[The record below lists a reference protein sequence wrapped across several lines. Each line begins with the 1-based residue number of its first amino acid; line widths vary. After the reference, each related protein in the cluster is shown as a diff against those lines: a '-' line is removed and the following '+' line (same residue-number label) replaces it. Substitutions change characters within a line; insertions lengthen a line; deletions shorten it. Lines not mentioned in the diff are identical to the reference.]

1 MAIERRDIELAIRAK
16 DQGATATFGRTRQ
29 AVEGLTTAIEKQAAG
44 VRSGETALDDLR
56 NTYRE
61 LEVAAKSLG
70 QQQGLIDSLRRQTDA
85 LTKFEQKATAA
96 REKADAYGQT
106 LSQQATVSVR
116 AEQRLAVLNRTADR
130 AAATFEK
137 QKDRVAATS
146 AALEAAGHDTND
158 LDGASKSLLR
168 TSQQVGAAFTTLN
181 TVMSGYAREVK
192 AGQAADKEA
201 AAAQQATLTRRQEA
215 LKAFN
220 DQIKEQSRLRAAV
233 LAAETSAARAANEE
247 AKAVEKQT
255 AAYREQAT
263 EIDRLLTSRGRL
275 SGANVGLAREQGR
288 GSAEASV
295 RAVSQPGS
303 GVTNLRTLLTT
314 AEAQA
319 QEVQNSLGKPV
330 SNFLGLTQDLERSLA
345 NVQRIAR
352 QVDGYQAQ
360 RAAVQATGAS
370 YREARDRLRTL
381 NEEFK
386 RNPTAA
392 NAAAVRGA
400 VPAYERARAAFVEQY
415 QALRVLREGLR
426 NASVDAT
433 KLGEVERQLVGIT
446 DRLSQSVRN
455 LRTNYDRF
463 GGTAREGAAG
473 FLGLRPY
480 ELQNLSFQIN
490 DFFTQLASGTS
501 ATQAFAQQIGQVAQI
516 QPIWTRL
523 VALAP
528 AFISLAAAIG
538 TVTAALSRL
547 YQTEASSR
555 NFTANIMLLTGQGS
569 AGGNAAEGVRALG
582 AEITA
587 LARRLEELGFD
598 FDEARKSALAFLR
611 QGITPETLS
620 GSVEAAARLSRVLGV
635 DLAEAT
641 RLVARAMQGGRDGIL
656 ALAEAGGG
664 LSQEQREALLRA
676 TELSDAYERQRAV
689 LAILLPAYQA
699 ADREGLSPFR
709 EVVIGLRNA
718 WHSFLDTLGNLAPI
732 RALKDAID
740 AIPAGL
746 RTMQTVGQTVARALV
761 AAFAPVLLLFDGI
774 SRALRFLGGQVG
786 EVRDQGPPID
796 VDPAT
801 GEPRRPAAA
810 GPNRRAPLGGQTVG
824 QARAQQ
830 ALEQQQDEF
839 LRDDRNQT
847 VGRRVQA
854 ARDAA
859 ERRFRE
865 QFAEA
870 TAEQIR
876 DIGNIA
882 EIEIRRKIQEE
893 GERAGR
899 SAAAEVR
906 RDLAAING
914 DLQNTLRIRDEAIRG
929 IQEDVAAGALTP
941 AQAIQRIAE
950 EADKAKPAIERL
962 RDEAQRFLD
971 SGRGRDVVRDSA
983 IERVIAQANRQLSG
997 AGGGGAAARTG
1008 ANAVLQTQQQEIQRQ
1023 LQERANFIQTQ
1034 NALEQQGLVTREE
1047 AERRIVAMYGETRDA
1062 LVANI
1067 EAYRQAS
1074 AAAAENGQITQAA
1087 ASGNAAQVELWNA
1100 QLERINPQWARMK
1113 QGFENVVGS
1122 AAMTAFDSIA
1132 QALGNLAAGVID
1144 VADAWDAAGQAALQ
1158 FVADVLKGIAQ
1169 VILQEQILQ
1178 AVRIISKSISAGLA
1192 HSGAVVGQPGG
1203 QRRSVNP
1210 AVFANAPRMHGG
1222 GVVGGL
1228 RADERAAIL
1237 QTGEEV
1243 LTRDDPRNV
1252 LNAGKSGNPVG
1263 ASSGDQAIR
1272 NILVIGDDQI
1282 ADAMSG
1288 SAGDKVL
1295 ISFLQRNAPTVRS
1308 LLRGT

>member
-29 AVEGLTTAIEKQAAG
+29 AVEGLTNAIEKQTAG

-61 LEVAAKSLG
+61 LEVTAKALS

-85 LTKFEQKATAA
+85 LGKFEQKAIEARDKAA
-96 REKADAYGQT
+96 AYGQT
-106 LSQQATVSVR
+106 LAQQATVSVR
-116 AEQRLAVLNRTADR
+116 AEQRLARLNRTADR
-130 AAATFEK
+130 TAATFEK
-137 QKDRVAATS
+137 QKERVAATS
-146 AALEAAGHDTND
+146 AALEAAGLDTLD
-158 LDGASKSLLR
+158 LDGASKSLLK

-181 TVMSGYAREVK
+181 TVMSGYTREVR
-192 AGQAADKEA
+192 AGQAAEREA
-201 AAAQQATLTRRQEA
+201 AAAQQAALARRQA
-215 LKAFN
+215 VLKAFN
-220 DQIKEQSRLRAAV
+220 DQVKEQGRLRAAV
-233 LAAETSAARAANEE
+233 LAAETAAAREANNE

-255 AAYREQAT
+255 AAYREQAA
-263 EIDRLLTSRGRL
+263 EIDRLLASRGRL
-275 SGANVGLAREQGR
+275 AGANVGLAREQGR
-288 GSAEASV
+288 GSAEAAV
-295 RAVSQPGS
+295 RSITQPGS
-303 GVTNLRTLLTT
+303 GTTNLGTIVTT
-314 AEAQA
+314 ANAQA
-319 QEVQNSLGKPV
+319 QAVQDSLGKPV

-345 NVQRIAR
+345 NVQRAAR
-352 QVDGYQAQ
+352 QIDGYQAQ
-360 RAAVQATGAS
+360 RAAVLATGES
-370 YREARDRLRTL
+370 YRTARDRLRTL

-392 NAAAVRGA
+392 NAAAVRAA
-400 VPAYERARAAFVEQY
+400 VPSYERARAAFVEQY

-426 NASVDAT
+426 NAGIDAT
-433 KLGEVERQLVGIT
+433 KMGEVERQLISVT
-446 DRLSQSVRN
+446 DRLTKSVKE
-455 LRTNYDRF
+455 LRSNYDRF

-516 QPIWTRL
+516 QPIWQRI

-528 AFISLAAAIG
+528 AFIALAAAIG
-538 TVTAALSRL
+538 TTAAALGRL
-547 YQTEASSR
+547 YQTEASNR
-555 NFTANIMLLTGQGS
+555 NFTANLLLLTGQTGR
-569 AGGNAAEGVRALG
+569 GAEGVRALG
-582 AEITA
+582 VEITA
-587 LARRLEELGFD
+587 LARRMEELGFD
-598 FDEARKSALAFLR
+598 FDDARKAAIAFLR
-611 QGITPETLS
+611 QGITPDTLA

-641 RLVARAMQGGRDGIL
+641 RLVARAMQGGREGIL

-664 LSQEQREALLRA
+664 LSQEQREALIRA
-676 TELSDAYERQRAV
+676 TELSDAFERQRAV

-709 EVVIGLRNA
+709 ELVIGLRNA
-718 WHSFLDTLGNLAPI
+718 WNSFLDTLGNLAPI

-740 AIPAGL
+740 AVPAGL
-746 RTMQTVGQTVARALV
+746 RTMQAVGQVVARALV
-761 AAFAPVLLLFDGI
+761 NAFAPVLTIFDGI
-774 SRALRFLGGQVG
+774 SQALRFLRGQLG
-786 EVRDQGPPID
+786 TQDQGPPIA
-796 VDPAT
+796 VDPTT
-801 GEPRRPAAA
+801 GEPRQPPPA
-810 GPNRRAPLGGQTVG
+810 GPDRRTALGGRTVG
-824 QARAQQ
+824 QDRAQQ

-839 LRDDRNQT
+839 LRGDQNQT
-847 VGRRVQA
+847 PARRIQA

-882 EIEIRRKIQEE
+882 EAEIRKKIQEE

-899 SAAAEVR
+899 STAAEVR

-929 IQEDVAAGALTP
+929 IQEDVTAGALSP
-941 AQAIQRIAE
+941 AEAIQRIAE

-971 SGRGRDVVRDSA
+971 SGRGRNTVRDSA

-997 AGGGGAAARTG
+997 AGGGGAAARSG

-1062 LVANI
+1062 LTANI

-1100 QLERINPQWARMK
+1100 QLERINPQWARLK
-1113 QGFENVVGS
+1113 QGFENAVGS
-1122 AAMTAFDSIA
+1122 AAMTAFDSVA
-1132 QALGNLAAGVID
+1132 QALGDLAAGVTD

-1178 AVRIISKSISAGLA
+1178 AVRIVTKSISAGLA

-1203 QRRSVNP
+1203 QRRNVNP
-1210 AVFANAPRMHGG
+1210 AIFANAPRMHSG

-1228 RADERAAIL
+1228 RNDERAAIL
-1237 QTGEEV
+1237 KTGEEV
-1243 LTRDDPRNV
+1243 LTRDDPRNI
-1252 LNAGKSGNPVG
+1252 LNRNKGGTQ
-1263 ASSGDQAIR
+1263 SGDTTGAIR
-1272 NILVIGDDQI
+1272 NVLAIGDEEI
-1282 ADAMSG
+1282 ANAMAG
-1288 SAGDKVL
+1288 SAGERVIFNMLK
-1295 ISFLQRNAPTVRS
+1295 RNVPTLRAMVR
-1308 LLRGT
+1308 G